1 MLRLVIEDD
10 EGKQTVVP
18 LIRDEITIGRQ
29 EGNTIRLTE
38 RNVSRRHARLLRM
51 GAGDD
56 ITVIVEDLDSYN
68 GIKLNGE
75 RVTQKCTMRPGDLI
89 QIGDY
94 ALALQTDRPAARAEQ
109 PEPSATTVVSKTE
122 PTPPPDDQP
131 TALHRIE
138 QTDQLE
144 ADRHGRLVVVSSNLA
159 GQSYTLDQRE
169 IIIGRTDENDVVVNH
184 RSISRNHAK
193 VIFRDNS
200 FTIIDL
206 ASSNGVKVN
215 GEEFGT
221 VSLVSGDIIELGHV
235 KLRFVAP
242 GEDYVFTPAD
252 VEDVEV
258 EAAPGTGR
266 LILIGLLLVGVAV
279 GAFFLVRG
287 ADHEDHPGLPGNP
300 PSAGDTARAEN
311 PVAGDVNAIMA
322 EGRTHLQSEEWREA
336 ANVFGR
342 VLQSD
347 KDNAQARE
355 LRNQAN
361 REAENQRRFNA
372 IRQQVEDHQW
382 AEAWFALEDF
392 PKDSVYA
399 KRLEELRPSIE
410 KGYADAE
417 LERGKALAQEGQ
429 LAAAAE
435 VQAALAKRPF
445 AKVQADA
452 LAKALKPADHP
463 VAIAANDHP
472 PAPASAAH
480 REPRAP
486 RPPVEAAPAPAE
498 ADDSEFKDLMA
509 RSLTLI
515 ANGQREE
522 AAQLLERA
530 RTLHPEDKT
539 VHQRLCAIYKPL
551 GKLDKALTHCKKWLA
566 LEKNGSYRPA
576 IEHTIQQIEDEL
588 GGH

>member
-94 ALALQTDRPAARAEQ
+94 ALALQSDRPAVRADQ
-109 PEPSATTVVSKTE
+109 PEPEATTVVARS
-122 PTPPPDDQP
+122 DDDAP

-138 QTDQLE
+138 ETDQLA
-144 ADRHGRLVVVSSNLA
+144 ADQQARLVVVSSNLA
-159 GQSYTLDQRE
+159 GQAYGLDRRE
-169 IIIGRTDENDVVVNH
+169 IIIGRTDENDVVINH

-193 VIFRDNS
+193 VIFRDTS

-215 GEEFGT
+215 GEDFGT
-221 VSLVSGDIIELGHV
+221 VSLVSGDIVELGHV

-242 GEDYVFTPAD
+242 GEEYVFTPAD

-258 EAAPGTGR
+258 EAAPGAGR
-266 LILIGLLLVGVAV
+266 LILIGLVLVGVAV

-287 ADHEDHPGLPGNP
+287 GEKTDRPALPANI
-300 PSAGDTARAEN
+300 PSGTTTQSSGEAAE
-311 PVAGDVNAIMA
+311 PVDALALIA
-322 EGRTHLQSEEWREA
+322 EGKGHIEREEWREA

-342 VLQSD
+342 VLQTE
-347 KDNAQARE
+347 KDHPQARE
-355 LRNQAN
+355 LRNKAN

-372 IRQQVEDHQW
+372 IRQQIEDRQF
-382 AEAWFALEDF
+382 AEAWFAIEDF
-392 PKDSVYA
+392 PQDSLYFERLKD
-399 KRLEELRPSIE
+399 LRPGVE

-417 LERGKALAQEGQ
+417 LERGKALIQDGQ
-429 LAAAAE
+429 LDAARE
-435 VQAALAKRPF
+435 LQTALSKRPF
-445 AKVQADA
+445 AKTQADM
-452 LAKALKPADHP
+452 L
-463 VAIAANDHP
+463 
-472 PAPASAAH
+472 ASALRPQPAAAPVVVASA
-480 REPRAP
+480 EPRAP
-486 RPPVEAAPAPAE
+486 AEPRRRPPVEAHARTVEAAPPPAAAPANESEYEELMKRSLELIAKGQRAE
-498 ADDSEFKDLMA
+498 AAE
-509 RSLTLI
+509 
-515 ANGQREE
+515 
-522 AAQLLERA
+522 LLERA
-530 RTLHPEDKT
+530 RELQPGAKAP
-539 VHQRLCAIYKPL
+539 HQRLCAIYKPL
-551 GKLDKALTHCKKWLA
+551 GKLDRALTHCKKWLA

-576 IEHTIQQIEDEL
+576 IERTIQQIEEEIR
-588 GGH
+588 